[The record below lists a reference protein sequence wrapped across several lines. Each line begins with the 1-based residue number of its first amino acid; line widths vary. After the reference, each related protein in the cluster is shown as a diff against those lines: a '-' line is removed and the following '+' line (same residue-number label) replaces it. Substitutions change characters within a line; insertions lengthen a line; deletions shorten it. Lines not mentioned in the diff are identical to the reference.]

1 MRNMKRKI
9 VSVVIAFFAMAV
21 TCAGAFA
28 DTVTFDKKNKGNEK
42 DFVTFEFSTSTELA
56 ALCKKY
62 PKNNAEVLIQAGSP
76 LGKIPVSNNDDAE
89 FFSIIK
95 CFPGAEFDMNLFTN
109 SGVRLNADSDGTTF
123 ENDALIEFKYDGKA
137 YSLSKVTGQEPSIVS
152 FFKFKLKDRY
162 YYHAYVSEFIN
173 DLRNGICNEQKYEFR
188 STKEFEKLREKH
200 KDELFCVIIPANSK
214 IRNEK
219 ELEKLSKLIFNDSK
233 TIKDKYNSNFTSTS
247 TVVIEPLI
255 IIPQDRND
263 PVSSIDQ
270 TISSLSSVSKGSRKF
285 NVCEE
290 SDSTVIKFEKAIL
303 NSERKANEKAGLG
316 KITNEEVK
324 NERKQNE
331 AAGYGR
337 LTNAEVAKKL
347 ENERAANE
355 KAGLGKITNEE
366 VEKERKQNEAAGYGR
381 LTNTEVAKKL
391 DAERNENDNA
401 GYGRL
406 TNAEV
411 EEERK
416 SNKAAGNGSI
426 TNAELLEIQG
436 TGGKACSVYFFDFE
450 VKDKAE
456 WNVKNFPEG
465 NAKTRMETA
474 LENRK
479 QYNFN
484 LLTTLKKLDKGH
496 EKESIS
502 VTIPVGAKMWNE
514 KDMVAFMEYFYL
526 DTSKAQEYVNTFIM
540 PKIKKNKPVI
550 FEFYVYE
557 GRRYYSIFLSQSLA
571 DQFEAEKEKERIANE
586 AAGRGRFTNAEINKQ
601 SLMQFVKQAKAYE
614 QKKQWAFALN
624 SYYDAMALDVDP
636 YAKKEAVEGY
646 TALKNTIESG
656 NPGFGKYNV
665 FDIPGEWKNL
675 LIDAEKCACTFSPY
689 DVSVERI
696 EFKEVDYKT
705 KTATY
710 DVLKSVNVN
719 DRYNKVVKVIES
731 GYKTAWRSSW
741 PDLPKPEDWP
751 KYSVSGIYAFNY
763 PEGTDVDSSG
773 KNKLKTERRNF
784 NAFAIYFT
792 DDLSYPR
799 KYINGY
805 GIGYE
810 NNPLFGYRT
819 LTDKVYLFEYEISI
833 FDENGKPLTKGQRFT
848 MEKQGTDYYSYIPND
863 SIKGISAEVMN
874 LIDNGKAYAKIT
886 GCYLKYGYGE
896 YISVYDNAVNGLH
909 QIVGKMEHNSLVCDF
924 VTLSGAQGWV
934 ATLSKCEAFIHNL
947 KDLKVRIED
956 PNAEKNVEKAF
967 ELWGE
972 KK

>member
-42 DFVTFEFSTSTELA
+42 DFVTFEFRSSTELA
-56 ALCKKY
+56 SLCKKY

-95 CFPGAEFDMNLFTN
+95 CFPGAEFSENLFTN

-123 ENDALIEFKYDGKA
+123 ENDALIEFKFDGKA

-337 LTNAEVAKKL
+337 LTNAELVKKL

-355 KAGLGKITNEE
+355 KAGLGKLTNDE

-391 DAERNENDNA
+391 DAERTENDNA
-401 GYGRL
+401 GFGGL
-406 TNAEV
+406 TNAEA

-416 SNKAAGNGSI
+416 ANKAAGNGAI

-436 TGGKACSVYFFDFE
+436 TGSKACSVYFFDFE

-456 WNVKNFPEG
+456 YNANTFPEG

-479 QYNFN
+479 QYEFN

-502 VTIPVGAKMWNE
+502 ITIPVGAKMWNE
-514 KDMVAFMEYFYL
+514 KDMVSFMEYFYH
-526 DTSKAQEYVNTFIM
+526 DTSAAQEYVNKFIM
-540 PKIKKNKPVI
+540 PKIKENKPVI
-550 FEFYVYE
+550 FERYVYE
-557 GRRYYSIFLSQSLA
+557 GNRYYSIFRYQSLA

-646 TALKNTIESG
+646 NALKTAIESG

-675 LIDAEKCACTFSPY
+675 LIDAEKCACTFSSY
-689 DVSVERI
+689 DVSI
-696 EFKEVDYKT
+696 KNISFKELDYKT

-710 DVLKSVNVN
+710 VVRTSDVVNS
-719 DRYNKVVKVIES
+719 DRYNKVVKVIER
-731 GYKTAWRSSW
+731 GYKTAWHSSW
-741 PDLPKPEDWP
+741 PDLPKPADWP
-751 KYSVSGIYAFNY
+751 KYSVSGIYTFNY
-763 PEGTDVDSSG
+763 PEGTAKDSTG
-773 KNKLKTERRNF
+773 NNLLKTGRRNF
-784 NAFAIYFT
+784 NAFGIYFT
-792 DDLSYPR
+792 EDLSPQY
-799 KYINGY
+799 KYINDEFTINDAGR
-805 GIGYE
+805 I
-810 NNPLFGYRT
+810 
-819 LTDKVYLFEYEISI
+819 YLFEYEISI
-833 FDENGKPLTKGQRFT
+833 VDENGKPLTKGQRFIMYET
-848 MEKQGTDYYSYIPND
+848 ERYTVD
-863 SIKGISAEVMN
+863 STYNYVTGISPEVMN
-874 LIDNGKAYAKIT
+874 MIDNGKAFAKIT

-896 YISVYDNAVNGLH
+896 YISVYGDMTNKLN
-909 QIVGKMEHNSLVCDF
+909 QTIGKYEANSLVCDLLK
-924 VTLSGAQGWV
+924 LSGALSGKPAYK
-934 ATLSKCEAFIHNL
+934 ATLSKSKAFIHNL
-947 KDLKVRIED
+947 KDLKVRVEN
-956 PNAEKNVEKAF
+956 PNAKENVEKAF

>member
-42 DFVTFEFSTSTELA
+42 DFVTFDFSTSTELA

-76 LGKIPVSNNDDAE
+76 LGKIPISINDDAE

-137 YSLSKVTGQEPSIVS
+137 YSLSKVTGQEPNIVS
-152 FFKFKLKDRY
+152 FFKFKMKDRY
-162 YYHAYVSEFIN
+162 YYNFTNEFIT
-173 DLRNGICNEQKYEFR
+173 DLLDGFGNAQKYEFR
-188 STKEFEKLREKH
+188 SVKEFEKLQKEH

-214 IRNEK
+214 IRTEK

-233 TIKDKYNSNFTSTS
+233 TIKKKYDSYFSSNS
-247 TVVIEPLI
+247 TVVIEPLNMV
-255 IIPQDRND
+255 PLDNSDSQ
-263 PVSSIDQ
+263 SFIDK
-270 TISSLSSVSKGSRKF
+270 TISSLSSVSKDSRKF
-285 NVCEE
+285 DVCNE

-303 NSERKANEKAGLG
+303 NLERERNKAAGLG
-316 KITNEEVK
+316 NI
-324 NERKQNE
+324 
-331 AAGYGR
+331 
-337 LTNAEVAKKL
+337 TNAEAEKERKLNEASGHGRVTNAEYAKKL

-355 KAGLGKITNEE
+355 KTGLGKITNEE
-366 VEKERKQNEAAGYGR
+366 VENERKQNEAAGYGR

-416 SNKAAGNGSI
+416 SNKAAGNGAI

-436 TGGKACSVYFFDFE
+436 TGSKACSVYFFDFE

-502 VTIPVGAKMWNE
+502 ITIPVGAKMWNE
-514 KDMVAFMEYFYL
+514 KDMLAFIEYFYA
-526 DTSKAQEYVNTFIM
+526 SNAQEYLNKFIM
-540 PKIKKNKPVI
+540 PKILKNKPI
-550 FEFYVYE
+550 ILEFYVYE
-557 GRRYYSIFLSQSLA
+557 GNRYYSSFRYQSLA

-636 YAKKEAVEGY
+636 YAKKEVVEGY

-689 DVSVERI
+689 DVSIKNISFE
-696 EFKEVDYKT
+696 ELDYKT

-710 DVLKSVNVN
+710 VVRTSDVVNS
-719 DRYNKVVKVIES
+719 DRYNKVVKVIEN

-741 PDLPKPEDWP
+741 PDLPKPADWP
-751 KYSVSGIYAFNY
+751 KYSVSGIYTFNY
-763 PEGTDVDSSG
+763 PEGTVKDSTG
-773 KNKLKTERRNF
+773 NNLLKTGRRNF
-784 NAFAIYFT
+784 NAFGIYFT
-792 DDLSYPR
+792 EDLSPQY
-799 KYINGY
+799 KYINDEFTINDAGR
-805 GIGYE
+805 I
-810 NNPLFGYRT
+810 
-819 LTDKVYLFEYEISI
+819 YLFEYEISI
-833 FDENGKPLTKGQRFT
+833 VDENGKPLTKGQRFIMYKT
-848 MEKQGTDYYSYIPND
+848 ERYTVD
-863 SIKGISAEVMN
+863 STYNYVTGISPEVMN
-874 LIDNGKAYAKIT
+874 MIDNGKAFAKIT

-896 YISVYDNAVNGLH
+896 YISVYGDMTNKLN
-909 QIVGKMEHNSLVCDF
+909 QTIGKYEANSLVCDLLK
-924 VTLSGAQGWV
+924 LSGALSGKPAYK
-934 ATLSKCEAFIHNL
+934 ATLSKSKAFIHNL
-947 KDLKVRIED
+947 KDLKVRVEN
-956 PNAEKNVEKAF
+956 PNAKENVEKAF